1 MDTITQWDGNLL
13 IGLQQALS
21 SDFMTFIMKGFTML
35 AEYGVLPIA
44 ACLLMMAWP
53 KTRRLGIICS
63 LSLAFTFIC
72 CNLIVKPIVDRPRP
86 WTVFEMV
93 RPMMPPFGD
102 ASFPSA
108 HTANFMAVAWA
119 VFIASLPGRLRISAS
134 EGSTRN
140 ERSYDVSLPLGWA
153 GAGVPARPVHTVGI
167 ILLVLAFLV
176 GLSRL
181 YLGMHYPSD
190 VIAGLILG
198 ALCATAVY
206 AVFRKYEEKRGVVG
220 ASGRK

>member
-1 MDTITQWDGNLL
+1 MDTITQWDGNFL
-13 IGLQQALS
+13 IGLQQALNS
-21 SDFMTFIMKGFTML
+21 EPMTLIMKGFTLL

-63 LSLAFTFIC
+63 LSLAFTFLC
-72 CNLIVKPIVDRPRP
+72 CNLIIKPIVDRPRP
-86 WTVFEMV
+86 WVVFEMV
-93 RPMMPPFGD
+93 KPMMPPFGD

-119 VFIASLPGRLRISAS
+119 VFIASLPGRIRITSPGGS
-134 EGSTRN
+134 ERT
-140 ERSYDVSLPLGWA
+140 ERSYEESLPLGWH
-153 GAGVPARPVHTVGI
+153 GSSVSARPVHVTGAV
-167 ILLVLAFLV
+167 LLVLSFLV
-176 GLSRL
+176 GISRL

-198 ALCATAVY
+198 VLCATAVY
-206 AVFRKYEEKRGVVG
+206 TALRKYEEKHNVIG
-220 ASGRK
+220 AVKE